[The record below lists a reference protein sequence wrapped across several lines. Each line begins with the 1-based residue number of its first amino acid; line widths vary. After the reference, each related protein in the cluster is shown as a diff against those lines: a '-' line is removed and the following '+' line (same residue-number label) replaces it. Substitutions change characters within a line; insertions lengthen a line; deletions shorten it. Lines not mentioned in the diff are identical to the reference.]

1 MQAAL
6 AFLKKLSAHRLPNTL
21 ASLHLKTLILLGLHH

>member
-6 AFLKKLSAHRLPNTL
+6 AFLKKLSVHRLPNTL
-21 ASLHLKTLILLGLHH
+21 ASLQLNSMILFGLHH